1 MSASL
6 TPIYGE
12 AAPKSRTRDLPLMG
26 EGTCHA
32 EIHKSEMC
40 SNKPHAVCIPAPAQG
55 FRITYVN
62 TEFNHRRLVKSQG
75 PESLYGLPDDFRFET
90 IPDGL
95 PDSDEDA
102 TQDLNLLADSVTNN
116 LLAPFVDL
124 IKKLNNS
131 SSTPPVTCIFSDGF
145 MPFTTP
151 AAQQLGIP
159 VILLFTFSASST
171 MGYMQYPA
179 LVERGLAPLKDER
192 CFTNGFLDQEVD
204 WIPGMVSI
212 RLRDLP
218 NNFVTTNPNDAI
230 WNLILEGMGRPHE
243 ASAIVIHTFDA
254 LEPDVLHA
262 LSSMSPLWVHMGGW
276 ELMCGEDG
284 VDRKTRLGTGKRS
297 GNDVKR
303 AKVEKLVREL
313 MEGEKGKKK

>member
-1 MSASL
+1 
-6 TPIYGE
+6 
-12 AAPKSRTRDLPLMG
+12 
-26 EGTCHA
+26 
-32 EIHKSEMC
+32 MC
-40 SNKPHAVCIPAPAQG
+40 SNKPHAVCIPAPAQGHIKAMLQLAKLLHHKG

-204 WIPGMVSI
+204 WIPGMESI

-262 LSSMSPLWVHMGGW
+262 LSSMSPPVYAVGPFQL
-276 ELMCGEDG
+276 L
-284 VDRKTRLGTGKRS
+284 LY
-297 GNDVKR
+297 
-303 AKVEKLVREL
+303 
-313 MEGEKGKKK
+313 